1 MIDLRFRM
9 AVRAL
14 ALGLAVLGL
23 AACEGAPTLGEPRDF
38 ANVCDKASDGHRVAV
53 EGYMRLPET
62 ITVDKP
68 ARGGGQGVEILVVR
82 LFETPNFNGTPIGV
96 DIDFGSEPNTM
107 DEIPNGARGYTD
119 ADLKVHAAN
128 GQTVTYGQRVKV
140 SGTVYFPVS
149 GLSHVEF
156 SCGLSNPLIEPLAG

>member
-1 MIDLRFRM
+1 MTKLTLRM
-9 AVRAL
+9 AVQGAAL
-14 ALGLAVLGL
+14 SLAVLAL
-23 AACEGAPTLGEPRDF
+23 AACEGRPTEGEPRDF
-38 ANVCDKASDGHRVAV
+38 ANACDKANDGHRVAV

-68 ARGGGQGVEILVVR
+68 VRSGGDGVEIVVVR

-107 DEIPNGARGYTD
+107 DEIPNGARGFTD
-119 ADLKVHAAN
+119 ADLKVHVNN
-128 GQTVTYGQRVKV
+128 GQTVTYGQRVKI

-156 SCGLSNPLIEPLAG
+156 TCGLSNPLIEPITG